1 MASDSET
8 TILVIDRRE
17 HRALVRRL
25 VDGEHRVLEADDG
38 ETGLA
43 MATTFRV
50 DCILLDITPQGPGGF
65 EVLGAAGARSPDP

>member
-43 MATTFRV
+43 MATTFRSST
-50 DCILLDITPQGPGGF
+50 I
-65 EVLGAAGARSPDP
+65 AS